1 MLLSAGGRMRLG
13 AGARA
18 VKILIVDDHP
28 IVRSGLRRL
37 LTVEPEI
44 EVREAA
50 NGREALSVFR
60 EQQPTLVILDLNLPG
75 VGGLEVLSRL
85 KAIDP
90 DARILVLSMHDD
102 QIHVT
107 RALQAGAAGYVSKN
121 ASPEELLEAIRRVAG
136 GYTYIEHEI
145 AEELV
150 FSQIRPASHP
160 LKDLT
165 SRDLEIMRLLAE
177 GCTLPQIADALGL
190 SYKTAANSC
199 TRIKA
204 RLGAA
209 STADLVRIA
218 IRTGLVDRDAGA
230 LEQPLHD
237 IRRTT

>member
-1 MLLSAGGRMRLG
+1 MRLG

-85 KAIDP
+85 RAIDP

-107 RALQAGAAGYVSKN
+107 RALQAGAAGYISKS
-121 ASPEELLEAIRRVAG
+121 APADELLEAIRRVAG
-136 GYTYIEHEI
+136 GLTYIEHEI

-150 FSQIRPASHP
+150 FSQIRAASHP
-160 LKDLT
+160 LKDLS

>member
-1 MLLSAGGRMRLG
+1 LVTA
-13 AGARA
+13 
-18 VKILIVDDHP
+18 
-28 IVRSGLRRL
+28 
-37 LTVEPEI
+37 EPEI

-50 NGREALSVFR
+50 SGREALSVFR
-60 EQQPTLVILDLNLPG
+60 EQRPTLVILDLNLPG

-121 ASPEELLEAIRRVAG
+121 APADELLEAIRRVAG
-136 GYTYIEHEI
+136 GHTYIEHEI

-150 FSQIRPASHP
+150 FSQIRAASHP
-160 LKDLT
+160 LKDLS

-204 RLGAA
+204 KLAA
-209 STADLVRIA
+209 TSTAELIRIA
-218 IRTGLVDRDAGA
+218 IRSGLTDRDVVLAELPTG
-230 LEQPLHD
+230 P
-237 IRRTT
+237 RS

>member
-1 MLLSAGGRMRLG
+1 MLLSAGGRLRLG

-107 RALQAGAAGYVSKN
+107 RALQAGAAGYISKS
-121 ASPEELLEAIRRVAG
+121 APADELLEAIRRVAG
-136 GYTYIEHEI
+136 GHTYI
-145 AEELV
+145 
-150 FSQIRPASHP
+150 
-160 LKDLT
+160 
-165 SRDLEIMRLLAE
+165 
-177 GCTLPQIADALGL
+177 
-190 SYKTAANSC
+190 
-199 TRIKA
+199 
-204 RLGAA
+204 
-209 STADLVRIA
+209 
-218 IRTGLVDRDAGA
+218 
-230 LEQPLHD
+230 
-237 IRRTT
+237 